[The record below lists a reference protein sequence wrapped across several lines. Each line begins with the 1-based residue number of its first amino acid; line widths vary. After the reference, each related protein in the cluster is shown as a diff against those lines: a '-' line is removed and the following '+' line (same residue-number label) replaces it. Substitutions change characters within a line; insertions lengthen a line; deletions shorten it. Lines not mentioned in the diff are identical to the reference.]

1 MTAFDALFV
10 PAELRQAVS
19 GRSWLEAMLE
29 TERAL
34 AAAGASV
41 GLVPDSSAQAIA
53 AACADAE
60 GYSWDELLGEGRA
73 VGNPAEPLVRAL
85 RARVGDEHERFVHL
99 GATSQDVLDTAAMLV
114 SRNAVALV
122 LGHADAAA
130 DACAAL
136 AREHRS
142 TPMAARTLL
151 QQAVPTTFGLVAAG
165 WLVALLDALRRMADV
180 AETGLAVQ
188 LGGAAGTLSA
198 LGDDGLSTVEALAR
212 ELGLA
217 VPTLPWHTNRVRVAE
232 LGSALATLAGACGKI
247 GLDVVLLSQTEVA
260 EVREAAGGGS
270 SAMPQKRNPVKAT
283 LARSCAALAA
293 AHASVLQASLVQ
305 EHQRAA
311 GAWHAEWEALC
322 GVLMFAGGAS
332 AAVAES
338 LGGLDVDAARMRENL
353 DATGGLVLSERVAA
367 VLAERLGRGT
377 SHELVAAA
385 AGAPSFRDALL
396 VDGRAGLAADEVDAL
411 LDPTTYLGST
421 GALVDRALA
430 RYDAET
436 QGRKGGS

>member
-1 MTAFDALFV
+1 VTAFDALFV

-19 GRSWLEAMLE
+19 GGSWLEAMLE

-367 VLAERLGRGT
+367 ALAERLGRGT
-377 SHELVAAA
+377 AHALVAAA

-411 LDPTTYLGST
+411 LDPTTSLGSA
-421 GALVDRALA
+421 GALVGRALA
-430 RYDAET
+430 RYDTET
-436 QGRKGGS
+436 QGRKGAS

>member
-367 VLAERLGRGT
+367 ALAERLGRGT
-377 SHELVAAA
+377 AHALVAAA

-411 LDPTTYLGST
+411 LDPTTSLGSA
-421 GALVDRALA
+421 GALVGRALA
-430 RYDAET
+430 RYDTET